1 MTVGPRAILPLLA
14 GIAIFAVSPARMA
27 AQEVPPPVV
36 DSTDIRI
43 RERLARLSRG
53 PGVDS
58 TLIRLDSL
66 VNARRAAP
74 PPQPIDSFM
83 ARLMELDGF
92 AVTHYHGT
100 AAHFDVA
107 AAKIQLMGDGEANPA
122 TLTRPDMR
130 ITALDTITMDDAR
143 DLVWTHGETVTERP
157 GEEPV
162 TSENIV
168 YDLDEERGSAIGAR
182 TRINQGAEWIM
193 FGDLPGVYPDLVYGH
208 HVTFTSCQE
217 TQPHYHFAAKETK
230 VVGGGWLL
238 ARSVTLNFGG
248 VPVLWLP
255 FIFQS
260 VDSDRS
266 SGILFP
272 RFGVN
277 DIVRTSRGQTRRI
290 SNVGFYW
297 AVNDYS
303 DATLAL
309 DWWSD
314 NFVSLTGNVR
324 YNIVRQFLN
333 GSGSYRQFWK
343 SDGGREISFDTRHSW
358 EMSERMA
365 FRGSARFTSS
375 AQFVRQNSFDP
386 REVTGS
392 INSEGGL
399 NRRFDWGTL
408 SLNANR
414 RQFLSDDRVEMTL
427 PSLNLSLK
435 SITLF
440 RAPPGN
446 AKFYNNLTWS
456 GSASATRSIVDRE
469 DQVLGAGEAFNLGL
483 ADQVATRASGS
494 SSFNLGGLSWSQ
506 TMSLD
511 ERVRRDVPHSAAFP
525 EDSLAA
531 DPQELSDISSANLS
545 WSTSFGYQQRIIGTT
560 TLTPSLSI
568 SGQAKQDDLNP
579 EAQTFVSGPTR
590 IAFGAR
596 LKSDIYG
603 FFGGFGPFEAI
614 RHKVSPSFT
623 YQYAPAVDPTDLQR
637 RVFGVS
643 EVDAR
648 NVISMGINQTFEAKR
663 RAPTDTAQVPGS
675 PRGAEDAAAEPGDA
689 EAEAPDSLGAE
700 PDSAAFG
707 ADGGP
712 RRAQESPI
720 VKLLAIRTS
729 VITYDFTKAGQE
741 GNSSLDGFQTTR
753 LTNSISSDFLRGLSV
768 SMVHDLFD
776 TDDDG
781 DRTFSPLLSQLS
793 MNFSMSDRSGIVQ
806 ALGRLLRI
814 GGPSGAEP
822 GPEPDP
828 GEAPDVDLFEEDL
841 NEIGVT
847 DESMIVPGRGSARPE
862 RSRRARG
869 AIGGWQAQISY
880 SLSRSRVESQ
890 RTNQLLDAGLR
901 FRPTENW
908 SASWRTSYDV
918 EDRRFNDHVIRLTRE
933 LHRWQAN
940 FDFLQTATGNWTFR
954 FTVSLQ
960 DNRDLK
966 FDYEQRNNNRENQF

>member
-1 MTVGPRAILPLLA
+1 MTAGPRALLA
-14 GIAIFAVSPARMA
+14 LVVALGSLAVSPARTA
-27 AQEVPPPVV
+27 AQEAPPPPV
-36 DSTDIRI
+36 DSTEIRV
-43 RERLARLSRG
+43 RDRLARLGRG

-74 PPQPIDSFM
+74 PPQPVDSFM
-83 ARLMELDGF
+83 AMLMELDGF
-92 AVTHYHGT
+92 AVTHYDGT
-100 AAHFDVA
+100 AAHFEVA
-107 AAKIQLMGDGEANPA
+107 AAKLQLMGDGGTNPA
-122 TLTRPDMR
+122 SLTRPDMR
-130 ITALDTITMDDAR
+130 ITAVDTITMDDAR

-168 YDLDEERGSAIGAR
+168 YDLDEARGTAIGAR
-182 TRINQGAEWIM
+182 TRFNQGAEWTM
-193 FGDLPGVYPDLVYGH
+193 FGDLPGVYPGLVYGE
-208 HVTFTSCQE
+208 HVIFTSCQE
-217 TQPHYHFAAKETK
+217 TVPHYHFAAKETK

-248 VPVLWLP
+248 VPVFWLP

-272 RFGVN
+272 RFGMN

-297 AVNDYS
+297 VVNDYS
-303 DATLAL
+303 DATVAL

-314 NFVSLTGNVR
+314 NFVSVTGNIR
-324 YNIVRQFLN
+324 YNILRQFLN
-333 GSGSYRQFWK
+333 GSASYRKFWQA
-343 SDGGREISFDTRHSW
+343 DGGRQLSFDTRHSW
-358 EMSERMA
+358 EMSERMSL
-365 FRGSARFTSS
+365 RVSARFTSS

-408 SLNANR
+408 SLSANR

-427 PSLNLSLK
+427 PTVSLSLK
-435 SITLF
+435 PITLF
-440 RAPPGN
+440 PAAPGE

-456 GSASATRSIVDRE
+456 GSANGTRSIVDRE
-469 DQVLGAGEAFNLGL
+469 DQILSAGQAFNLGL
-483 ADQVATRASGS
+483 ADQQATRASFS
-494 SSFNLGGLSWSQ
+494 SSFNLGALSWSQ
-506 TMSLD
+506 SFSVD
-511 ERVRRDVPHSAAFP
+511 ERVQRDVPHIAAFP

-531 DPQELSDISSANLS
+531 DPLELSDISSANLN

-568 SGQAKQDDLNP
+568 NGQAKRDDLNP
-579 EAQTFVSGPTR
+579 DAQSFVSGPTR
-590 IAFGAR
+590 IQFGAR

-603 FFGGFGPFEAI
+603 FFGGFGPFEAV

-623 YQYAPAVDPTDLQR
+623 YTYAPAVDPTDLQR

-648 NVISMGINQTFEAKR
+648 NVLSLGLNQTFEAKR
-663 RAPTDTAQVPGS
+663 RAPADTAQASVG
-675 PRGAEDAAAEPGDA
+675 PRDAEDA
-689 EAEAPDSLGAE
+689 EAEASDSLGAE
-700 PDSAAFG
+700 PDSATFQ
-707 ADGGP
+707 ADAGP
-712 RRAQESPI
+712 RRQQDSPI
-720 VKLLAIRTS
+720 VNLLAIRTS
-729 VITYDFTKAGQE
+729 VVTYDFTKAGRE
-741 GNSSLDGFQTTR
+741 GNRFIDGFQTTR
-753 LTNSISSDFLRGLSV
+753 LTNSITSDFLRGLSI

-776 TDDDG
+776 TDDEG
-781 DRTFSPLLSQLS
+781 ERTFSPLLSQLNMS
-793 MNFSMSDRSGIVQ
+793 FSMSNRSGIVQ
-806 ALGRLLRI
+806 AVGRLLGM
-814 GGPSGAEP
+814 GGPPGAGP
-822 GPEPDP
+822 PPEPEP
-828 GEAPDVDLFEEDL
+828 EEDL
-841 NEIGVT
+841 FDRDLNDIGVT
-847 DESMIVPGRGSARPE
+847 DESMIVPGRGSARPG
-862 RSRRARG
+862 RSSRPPG
-869 AIGGWQAQISY
+869 AIGGWQAQVSY
-880 SLSRSRVESQ
+880 SLSRGRAESST
-890 RTNQLLDAGLR
+890 TNQLVDAGLR

-908 SASWRTSYDV
+908 SASWRTSYDL
-918 EDRRFNDHVIRLTRE
+918 EEGRFNDHVIRLTRE
-933 LHRWQAN
+933 LHRWEAN

-954 FTVSLQ
+954 FSVSLK

-966 FDYEQRNNNRENQF
+966 FEYEQRNNDRENRF

>member
-1 MTVGPRAILPLLA
+1 MTVGSRTVFVLAA
-14 GIAIFAVSPARMA
+14 GIGILVGSPARTA
-27 AQEVPPPVV
+27 AQEVPPPPV
-36 DSTDIRI
+36 DSTDIRV
-43 RERLARLSRG
+43 RDRLARLSRG

-74 PPQPIDSFM
+74 PPQPVDSFM
-83 ARLMELDGF
+83 AMLMELEGF
-92 AVTHYHGT
+92 AVTHYDGT
-100 AAHFDVA
+100 GAHFEVA
-107 AAKIQLMGDGEANPA
+107 TAKLQLMGDGAGNPA
-122 TLTRPDMR
+122 SLTRPDMR
-130 ITALDTITMDDAR
+130 ITAVDTITMDDAR
-143 DLVWTHGETVTERP
+143 DLVWTNGETVTERP

-168 YDLDEERGSAIGAR
+168 YDLDEARGSAFGAR
-182 TRINQGAEWIM
+182 TRFNQGAEWIM
-193 FGDLPGVYPDLVYGH
+193 FGDLPGVYPDLVYGK

-217 TQPHYHFAAKETK
+217 TVPHYHFAAKETK

-248 VPVLWLP
+248 VPVFWLP

-272 RFGVN
+272 RFGLN
-277 DIVRTSRGQTRRI
+277 DIVRSSRGQTRRI

-297 AVNDYS
+297 AVNDYA
-303 DATLAL
+303 DATVAL

-314 NFVSLTGNVR
+314 NFVSVTGNIR
-324 YNIVRQFLN
+324 YNILRQFLN
-333 GSGSYRQFWK
+333 GTASYRQFWQ
-343 SDGGREISFDTRHSW
+343 SDGGRQVSFDTRHSW
-358 EMSERMA
+358 EMSERMS
-365 FRGSARFTSS
+365 FRMSARFTSS
-375 AQFVRQNSFDP
+375 ARFVLQNSFNP

-392 INSEGGL
+392 IDSEGGM

-414 RQFLSDDRVEMTL
+414 KQFLSDDHVTMTL
-427 PSLNLSLK
+427 PSANLSLK

-440 RAPPGN
+440 RAPQSE

-456 GSASATRSIVDRE
+456 GSASAARNTVDRV
-469 DQVLGAGEAFNLGL
+469 DQVLSAGEAFNLGL
-483 ADQVATRASGS
+483 ADQQATRVSVS
-494 SSFNLGGLSWSQ
+494 SSFNLGALSWSQ
-506 TMSLD
+506 SFSLD
-511 ERVRRDVPHSAAFP
+511 ERVQRDVPHSAAFP

-531 DPQELSDISSANLS
+531 DPQELSDISSANLN

-568 SGQAKQDDLNP
+568 NGSAKRDDLNP
-579 EAQTFVSGPTR
+579 EAQTFVSAPTR

-614 RHKVSPSFT
+614 RHKVSPSFS
-623 YQYAPAVDPTDLQR
+623 YNYAPAVDPTELQQ
-637 RVFGVS
+637 RVFGVG
-643 EVDAR
+643 EQDAR
-648 NVISMGINQTFEAKR
+648 NVLTFGINQTFEAKR
-663 RAPTDTAQVPGS
+663 KASADTAQAPGGPADS
-675 PRGAEDAAAEPGDA
+675 LAAELRAEPGEADA
-689 EAEAPDSLGAE
+689 EAADSLGAE

-707 ADGGP
+707 ADDGP
-712 RRAQESPI
+712 RRRQDSPI
-720 VKLLAIRTS
+720 VNLLAVRTS
-729 VITYDFTKAGQE
+729 VVTYDFTKAGKE
-741 GNSSLDGFQTTR
+741 GNSFVDGFQTTR
-753 LTNSISSDFLRGLSV
+753 LTNSITSDFLRGLSI

-776 TDDDG
+776 TDDEG
-781 DRTFSPLLSQLS
+781 DRTFSPLLSQLNLS
-793 MNFSMSDRSGIVQ
+793 FSMSNSSGIVQ
-806 ALGRLLRI
+806 ALGRLLRM
-814 GGPSGAEP
+814 GGPPGA
-822 GPEPDP
+822 GAAPEPEP
-828 GEAPDVDLFEEDL
+828 EPEEDL
-841 NEIGVT
+841 FAQDLNDIGVT
-847 DESMIVPGRGSARPE
+847 DESMIVPGRGSARPV
-862 RSRRARG
+862 RGRQSRG
-869 AIGGWQAQISY
+869 GIGGWQAQLSY
-880 SLSRSRVESQ
+880 SLSRSRDEA
-890 RTNQLLDAGLR
+890 RGANQLLDAGLR

-908 SASWRTSYDV
+908 SASWRTSYDL
-918 EDRRFNDHVIRLTRE
+918 EDSRFNDHVIRLTRE

-966 FDYEQRNNNRENQF
+966 FDYEQRNNDRENRF

>member
-1 MTVGPRAILPLLA
+1 MTGGSRTLLALAVAIGVLAVPRARA
-14 GIAIFAVSPARMA
+14 A
-27 AQEVPPPVV
+27 AQEVPPPPV

-43 RERLARLSRG
+43 RNRLARLGRG

-74 PPQPIDSFM
+74 PPQPVDSFM
-83 ARLMELDGF
+83 AMLMELEDY
-92 AVTHYHGT
+92 AVTHYDGT
-100 AAHFDVA
+100 GAHFEVA
-107 AAKIQLMGDGEANPA
+107 AAKLQLMGDGGANPA
-122 TLTRPDMR
+122 SLTRPDMR
-130 ITALDTITMDDAR
+130 ITAVDTITMDDTR
-143 DLVWTHGETVTERP
+143 HLVWTHGETVTERP

-168 YDLDEERGSAIGAR
+168 YDLDEGRGTAIAWR
-182 TRINQGAEWIM
+182 TRFNQGAEWIM
-193 FGDLPGVYPDLVYGH
+193 FGDLPGVYPGLVYGE

-217 TQPHYHFAAKETK
+217 VVPHYHFAAKETK

-248 VPVLWLP
+248 VPVFWLP

-260 VDSDRS
+260 VNSDRS

-277 DIVRTSRGQTRRI
+277 DIVRSSRGQTRRI

-297 AVNDYS
+297 AANDYS

-314 NFVSLTGNVR
+314 NFVAVTGNIR
-324 YNIVRQFLN
+324 YNILRQFLN
-333 GSGSYRQFWK
+333 GTASYRQFWQV
-343 SDGGREISFDTRHSW
+343 DGGRQVSFDTRHSW
-358 EMSERMA
+358 EMSERMS
-365 FRGSARFTSS
+365 FRMSARFTSS
-375 AQFVRQNSFDP
+375 AQFVRQNSFNP

-408 SLNANR
+408 SLSANR

-427 PSLNLSLK
+427 PSANLSLK

-440 RAPPGN
+440 KAAPSE

-456 GSASATRSIVDRE
+456 GSASGTRSIVDRE
-469 DQVLGAGEAFNLGL
+469 DQVLSAGQVFNLGL
-483 ADQVATRASGS
+483 ADQQVTNSRFS
-494 SSFNLGGLSWSQ
+494 SSFNLGVLSWSQ
-506 TMSLD
+506 SFSMAS
-511 ERVRRDVPHSAAFP
+511 RVQKDVPHSAAFP
-525 EDSLAA
+525 DDSLAA
-531 DPQELSDISSANLS
+531 NPDEVRDISSANLS
-545 WSTSFGYQQRIIGTT
+545 WSTSLGYQQRIIGTT

-568 SGQAKQDDLNP
+568 NGQAKRDDLNP
-579 EAQTFVSGPTR
+579 DAQSFVSGPTR
-590 IAFGAR
+590 LQFGAR

-603 FFGGFGPFEAI
+603 FFGGFGPFEAV

-623 YQYAPAVDPTDLQR
+623 YTYAPAIDPTDLQR
-637 RVFGVS
+637 KVFGAG

-648 NVISMGINQTFEAKR
+648 NILSVGLNQTFEAKR
-663 RAPTDTAQVPGS
+663 RARTDTAQAPSSPGDVVV
-675 PRGAEDAAAEPGDA
+675 GGVEAGDAAAEA
-689 EAEAPDSLGAE
+689 ADSLGAE
-700 PDSAAFG
+700 ADSTAIAD
-707 ADGGP
+707 DGGP
-712 RRAQESPI
+712 RRREESPI
-720 VKLLAIRTS
+720 VNLLAIRTS
-729 VITYDFTKAGQE
+729 VVTYDFTKAGKE
-741 GNSSLDGFQTTR
+741 GNSFIDGFQTTR
-753 LTNSISSDFLRGLSV
+753 LTNSITSDFLRGLSI

-776 TDDDG
+776 TNDEG
-781 DRTFSPLLSQLS
+781 DRTFSPLLSQLNLDFS
-793 MNFSMSDRSGIVQ
+793 MNNRSGIVQ
-806 ALGRLLRI
+806 ALGRLLGM
-814 GGPSGAEP
+814 GGPP
-822 GPEPDP
+822 GTGGPPEP
-828 GEAPDVDLFEEDL
+828 ELEEDLFEEDL
-841 NEIGVT
+841 NDIGVT
-847 DESMIVPGRGSARPE
+847 DESMIVPGRGSARPN
-862 RSRRARG
+862 RPSRPRG
-869 AIGGWQAQISY
+869 AIGGWQARVSY
-880 SLSRSRVESQ
+880 SLSQGRAETST
-890 RTNQLLDAGLR
+890 TNQLVDAGLR

-908 SASWRTSYDV
+908 NASWRTSYDV
-918 EDRRFNDHVIRLTRE
+918 ENGRFNDHVIRLTRE

-966 FDYEQRNNNRENQF
+966 FDYEQRSSVTENRC